1 MSLTKKHFEDL
12 ARKLGEENAS
22 DNLISGIADFCG
34 AHNPLFDRTR
44 FIQAVETNRSENR
57 CAGCQAV
64 IPDPNQAATQFCRD
78 CAER

>member
-22 DNLISGIADFCG
+22 DRLISGIADFCE
-34 AHNPLFDRTR
+34 AHNPRFDRTR
-44 FIQAVETNRSENR
+44 LIRAVETNRSEAR
-57 CAGCQAV
+57 CVCGAV